1 MAYFDQHPDLILPS
15 FSQNRNS
22 SGDSYITKNLFK
34 RGKIRED
41 FFQNAVAFE
50 KFLVVGD
57 DRPDNVA
64 EKVYGDSQLDWVVL
78 ISNNILNVRDEW
90 PMSQYDFQRYM
101 NNKYDPEQLNQIHHY
116 ETVDVRDEEDI
127 LILQGGMVVDAN
139 FTFKYSQDGDNYSL
153 SGSQILK
160 SFTYYEYETKRND
173 KKRDIYVVRSN
184 YLDMIID
191 DMRQIMTYKDSS
203 QYINKK
209 TKSGDNIRI

>member
-1 MAYFDQHPDLILPS
+1 MSYFDQHPDLILPS
-15 FSQNRNS
+15 FSQNRTS
-22 SGDSYITKNLFK
+22 SSDSYITKNLFK
-34 RGKIRED
+34 RGKIRDD

-50 KFLVVGD
+50 KFLIVGD

-90 PMSQYDFQRYM
+90 PMSQYDFQRYI

>member
-1 MAYFDQHPDLILPS
+1 
-15 FSQNRNS
+15 
-22 SGDSYITKNLFK
+22 
-34 RGKIRED
+34 
-41 FFQNAVAFE
+41 
-50 KFLVVGD
+50 
-57 DRPDNVA
+57 
-64 EKVYGDSQLDWVVL
+64 
-78 ISNNILNVRDEW
+78 
-90 PMSQYDFQRYM
+90 
-101 NNKYDPEQLNQIHHY
+101 
-116 ETVDVRDEEDI
+116 
-127 LILQGGMVVDAN
+127 MVVDAN

>member
-1 MAYFDQHPDLILPS
+1 MSYFDQHPDLILPS
-15 FSQNRNS
+15 FSQNRTS
-22 SGDSYITKNLFK
+22 SSDSYITKNLFK
-34 RGKIRED
+34 RGKIRDD

-50 KFLVVGD
+50 KFLIVGD

-90 PMSQYDFQRYM
+90 PMSQYDFQRYI

-139 FTFKYSQDGDNYSL
+139 FIFKYSQDGDNYSL
-153 SGSQILK
+153 SGSQVLK

>member
-1 MAYFDQHPDLILPS
+1 MSYFDQHPDLILPS
-15 FSQNRNS
+15 FSQNRTS
-22 SGDSYITKNLFK
+22 SSDSYITKNLFK
-34 RGKIRED
+34 RGKIRDD

-50 KFLVVGD
+50 KFLIVGD

-90 PMSQYDFQRYM
+90 PMSQYDFQRYI
-101 NNKYDPEQLNQIHHY
+101 NNKYDSEQLNQIHHY

-139 FTFKYSQDGDNYSL
+139 FIFKYSQDGDNYSL

>member
-15 FSQNRNS
+15 FSQNRTS
-22 SGDSYITKNLFK
+22 SSDSYITKNLFK
-34 RGKIRED
+34 RGKIRDD

-50 KFLVVGD
+50 KFLIVGD

>member
-1 MAYFDQHPDLILPS
+1 MSYFDQHPDLILPS
-15 FSQNRNS
+15 FSQNRTS
-22 SGDSYITKNLFK
+22 SSDSYITKNLFK
-34 RGKIRED
+34 RGKIRDD

-64 EKVYGDSQLDWVVL
+64 EQIYGDSELDWVVL

>member
-1 MAYFDQHPDLILPS
+1 MSYFDQHPDLILPS
-15 FSQNRNS
+15 FSQNRTS
-22 SGDSYITKNLFK
+22 SSDSYITKNLFK
-34 RGKIRED
+34 RGKIRDD

-50 KFLVVGD
+50 KFLIVGD

-90 PMSQYDFQRYM
+90 PMSQYDFQRYI

-116 ETVDVRDEEDI
+116 ETVDVRDEENI

-139 FTFKYSQDGDNYSL
+139 FIFKYSQDGDNYSL

>member
-1 MAYFDQHPDLILPS
+1 MSYFDQHPDLILPS
-15 FSQNRNS
+15 FSQNRTS
-22 SGDSYITKNLFK
+22 SSDSYITKNLFK
-34 RGKIRED
+34 RGKIRDD

-50 KFLVVGD
+50 KFLIVGD

-90 PMSQYDFQRYM
+90 PMSQYDFQRYI

-116 ETVDVRDEEDI
+116 ETVDVRDEENI
-127 LILQGGMVVDAN
+127 IILQGGMVVDAN
-139 FTFKYSQDGDNYSL
+139 FIFKYSQDGDNYSL

>member
-1 MAYFDQHPDLILPS
+1 MSYFDQHPDLILPS
-15 FSQNRNS
+15 FSQNRTS
-22 SGDSYITKNLFK
+22 SSDSYITKNLFK
-34 RGKIRED
+34 RGKIRDD

>member
-1 MAYFDQHPDLILPS
+1 MSYFDQHPDLILPS
-15 FSQNRNS
+15 FSQNRTS
-22 SGDSYITKNLFK
+22 SSDSYITKNLFK
-34 RGKIRED
+34 RGKIRDD

-50 KFLVVGD
+50 KFLIVGD

-90 PMSQYDFQRYM
+90 PMSQYDFQRYI

-139 FTFKYSQDGDNYSL
+139 FIFKYSQDGDNYSL

>member
-1 MAYFDQHPDLILPS
+1 MSYFDQHPDLILPS
-15 FSQNRNS
+15 FSQNRTS
-22 SGDSYITKNLFK
+22 SSDSYITKNLFK
-34 RGKIRED
+34 RGKIRDD

-50 KFLVVGD
+50 KFLIVGD

>member
-1 MAYFDQHPDLILPS
+1 MSYFDQHPDLILPS
-15 FSQNRNS
+15 FSQNRTS
-22 SGDSYITKNLFK
+22 SSDSYITKNLFK
-34 RGKIRED
+34 RGKIRDD
-41 FFQNAVAFE
+41 FFKNAVAFE
-50 KFLVVGD
+50 KFLIVGD